1 MWKGRKMAHR
11 GLAHACLVAATLAWS
26 AVAASAATFT
36 YDLTLTPGAIGG
48 GFGGTGQ
55 FVVTGATNSGTF
67 TAPGDLN
74 SLQFNIDG
82 HVFTLGQ
89 ATGGSGQV
97 LLDGTGDLT
106 SIDYKTAAIGL
117 WVTLQAAGGIVYNYK
132 DLATGHFS
140 QGLITAVLHPGSAD
154 EGLASTPLP
163 GALPL
168 FATGLGALGLLGWR
182 RKRKQIG

>member
-1 MWKGRKMAHR
+1 MH
-11 GLAHACLVAATLAWS
+11 
-26 AVAASAATFT
+26 
-36 YDLTLTPGAIGG
+36 
-48 GFGGTGQ
+48 
-55 FVVTGATNSGTF
+55 TNNGPF

-117 WVTLQAAGGIVYNYK
+117 WVTLQAVGIVYNYK

-140 QGLITAVLHPGSAD
+140 QGLITAVPHPGSAD

-163 GALPL
+163 GAVWL
-168 FATGLGALGLLGWR
+168 FAGGLGLLGMLCP
-182 RKRKQIG
+182 KRKSQNPLGCDREALGANCPGVFCWPTCKKNPRRSWDRVPWGAEPTAARKVEVLCVL

>member
-1 MWKGRKMAHR
+1 M
-11 GLAHACLVAATLAWS
+11 
-26 AVAASAATFT
+26 
-36 YDLTLTPGAIGG
+36 
-48 GFGGTGQ
+48 TGD
-55 FVVTGATNSGTF
+55 TNNGTF

-97 LLDGTGDLT
+97 LLGGTGDLT

-117 WVTLQAAGGIVYNYK
+117 WVTLQTAGIVYNYK

-163 GALPL
+163 GAVWL
-168 FATGLGALGLLGWR
+168 FAGGLGLLGMLY
-182 RKRKQIG
+182 RKKEKPKSAWV

>member
-1 MWKGRKMAHR
+1 MAHR
-11 GLAHACLVAATLAWS
+11 SLVHACLVAATLAWS
-26 AVAASAATFT
+26 AVTASAATFT

-55 FVVTGATNSGTF
+55 FVVTGDTNNGTF

-89 ATGGSGQV
+89 ATSGSGQV

-117 WVTLQAAGGIVYNYK
+117 WVTLQAAGIVYNYK

-182 RKRKQIG
+182 RKRKAAAVA